1 MTPVHADRLCLG
13 WQWAMPYPEP
23 GPPPRRP
30 TPSDPER
37 LAADWAASQRREE
50 RLLNRPLRAGLIAA
64 AAIAAAAVVLAAAGW
79 LAALVAGLVVVCC
92 LLIAAVG
99 GYAIWQGERALRCR
113 LADERGRVGK
123 LRATQ
128 ESRLFARQA
137 EHASQV
143 RQWQALRAAYLHQK
157 RWYAVCAPSG
167 TRRADVAG
175 GTLAGWS
182 ALLTTAGAHRLAAGG
197 QITVLDLSGGSVAL
211 DLIAFART
219 SGVEPLVSML
229 PGDPI
234 RLNPV
239 AAGNAGPPPPRSP
252 LRVLAL
258 DQHAEVHDRAFDNYL
273 AVILAQLPG
282 DARRGSP
289 WQHTLFVFGADRL
302 RGDVIDRLC
311 DACDVAGTGLVLAYH
326 AMPAHVRQ
334 RLGRGNAG
342 LAFMRPA
349 GAEDAKEISEQL
361 GTEHHLVIGQL
372 TETAGLLV
380 ADGAASGYPPATG
393 MADSGRTSRPAR
405 LRGTG
410 DDPGG
415 AALGGAG
422 DAALGVT
429 AWGKATAAAVADD
442 EAQDA
447 QRAREFTVGQH
458 ELQRLPASAMI
469 VSYPSPAGRQAVMV
483 DANPGI
489 GGLGSATMLTLEEF
503 LALPPSVPDPAAA
516 AEAPTAPQAGKRRAV
531 PQSWRAGDNRPPPN
545 LGPPPSRLDW
555 RKRPGA

>member
-50 RLLNRPLRAGLIAA
+50 RLLNRPLRLALIAA
-64 AAIAAAAVVLAAAGW
+64 VAIAAVAVVLAAAGW

-92 LLIAAVG
+92 VLIGGVS
-99 GYAIWQGERALRCR
+99 GYAIWQGERALRSR

-137 EHASQV
+137 EHASRV

-157 RWYAVCAPSG
+157 HWYAVCAPSG
-167 TRRADVAG
+167 IRRADVAG

-197 QITVLDLSGGSVAL
+197 QVTVLDLSGGSVAL
-211 DLIAFART
+211 DLIAFARA
-219 SGVEPLVSML
+219 SGLEPLVSRL

-239 AAGNAGPPPPRSP
+239 AAGSADPPPRSP

-273 AVILAQLPG
+273 AVMLAQLPG
-282 DARRGSP
+282 NARRGSP
-289 WQHTLFVFGADRL
+289 WQHALFVFGADRL

-311 DACDVAGTGLVLAYH
+311 DACDAAGTGLVLAYH

-334 RLGRGNAG
+334 RLGRGDAV

-349 GAEDAKEISEQL
+349 SAEDAKEISEQL

-380 ADGAASGYPPATG
+380 T
-393 MADSGRTSRPAR
+393 
-405 LRGTG
+405 
-410 DDPGG
+410 
-415 AALGGAG
+415 
-422 DAALGVT
+422 
-429 AWGKATAAAVADD
+429 DD
-442 EAQDA
+442 EAQDP
-447 QRAREFTVGQH
+447 QPAREFTVGQR

-469 VSYPSPAGRQAVMV
+469 VSCPSPAGRQAVMV

-503 LALPPSVPDPAAA
+503 LAMPASVPDPAA

-531 PQSWRAGDNRPPPN
+531 PLSWRAGGNRPPPN

>member
-1 MTPVHADRLCLG
+1 VTPVHADRLCLG

-50 RLLNRPLRAGLIAA
+50 RLLNRPLRVALIAA
-64 AAIAAAAVVLAAAGW
+64 VAIAAVAVVLAVAGW

-92 LLIAAVG
+92 VLIGGVG
-99 GYAIWQGERALRCR
+99 GYAIWQGERALRSR

-143 RQWQALRAAYLHQK
+143 RQWQALRTAYLHQK

-167 TRRADVAG
+167 SRRADVAG
-175 GTLAGWS
+175 GTLLGWS

-197 QITVLDLSGGSVAL
+197 QVTVLDLSGGSVAL
-211 DLIAFART
+211 DLIAFARA
-219 SGVEPLVSML
+219 SGEQPLVLRL
-229 PGDPI
+229 PGDPM

-239 AAGNAGPPPPRSP
+239 AAGSAGPPPPRSP

-273 AVILAQLPG
+273 AVMLAQLPG
-282 DARRGSP
+282 NTRRGSP

-311 DACDVAGTGLVLAYH
+311 DACDAAGTGLVLAYH

-334 RLGRGNAG
+334 RLGRGGAV

-349 GAEDAKEISEQL
+349 DAEDAKEISEQL
-361 GTEHHLVIGQL
+361 GAEHHLVIGQL

-380 ADGAASGYPPATG
+380 TDGALGVA
-393 MADSGRTSRPAR
+393 
-405 LRGTG
+405 
-410 DDPGG
+410 GG
-415 AALGGAG
+415 AALGVAG
-422 DAALGVT
+422 GAALGVT
-429 AWGKATAAAVADD
+429 VWGKATAEAAADD
-442 EAQDA
+442 EAQEP
-447 QRAREFTVGQH
+447 QPAREFTAGRH

-503 LALPPSVPDPAAA
+503 LAMPASVPDPAAA

-531 PQSWRAGDNRPPPN
+531 PLSWRAAGNRPPPN